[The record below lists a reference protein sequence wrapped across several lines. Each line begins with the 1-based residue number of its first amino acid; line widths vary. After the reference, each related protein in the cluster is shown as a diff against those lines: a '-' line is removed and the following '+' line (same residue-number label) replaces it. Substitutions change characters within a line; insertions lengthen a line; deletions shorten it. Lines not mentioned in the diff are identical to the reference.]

1 VSRLQG
7 QDPAQ
12 EIYRQECIKTEMAIA
27 LTIAGSDS
35 VGGAGLQADLKAFEA
50 AGVHGCSVVTCVTSQ
65 NTRGV
70 SGIMPVPTEHVAGQ
84 IKALLQDV
92 ELDAVKTGMLF
103 SSSIIDTV
111 ASALRRSDAPMV
123 VDPVLV
129 STTGSRL
136 HEKGFVEA
144 LVKKLLPMAT
154 LVTPNVHEA
163 EELCGVKV
171 RDERTAKKAAR
182 ALIDLGPDA
191 VLVKGGHLKGPES
204 VDYLATDGRVVKV
217 TSPRVAVDVHG
228 TGCALSSFIAANL
241 ASGMPLEDSVRR
253 AKGMVFKAI
262 LMRETVGGGVPC
274 VNPLAVLRIEA
285 GKVDMLERLE
295 EAAMELERTLVPEL
309 VPEVGTNIGFSTLG
323 ALEPDE
329 VVALNGR
336 IVRVGDEVR
345 RLGCARFGASKH
357 VARIVLAASSR
368 DQGMRCGMN
377 IKFNDDNLSAC
388 RRAGLSV
395 ATFDRAEEPKGV
407 SSMTWGVLRA
417 IDKAR
422 RVPDVIY
429 DRGGHGKEPMIRLL
443 GESPEEVVLKLR
455 RIASKRKKG

>member
-1 VSRLQG
+1 M
-7 QDPAQ
+7 
-12 EIYRQECIKTEMAIA
+12 MAIA
-27 LTIAGSDS
+27 LTIAGSDP

-50 AGVHGCSVVTCVTSQ
+50 VGVHGCSVVTCVTSQ

-70 SGIMPVPTEHVAGQ
+70 SDIMPVPPDHVASQ
-84 IKALLQDV
+84 LKAVLQDV

-103 SSSIIDTV
+103 NSRTIDTV
-111 ASALRRSDAPMV
+111 VGTLRRSGAPIV

-129 STTGSRL
+129 STTGSML
-136 HEKGFVEA
+136 HEKGFVDT

-171 RDERTAKKAAR
+171 RDERSAKKAAR
-182 ALIDLGPDA
+182 AIIELGPEA

-204 VDYLATDGRVVKV
+204 VDYLATDGRLVKIA
-217 TSPRVAVDVHG
+217 SPRMAADVHG
-228 TGCALSSFIAANL
+228 TGCALSSFIAANM
-241 ASGMPLEDSVRR
+241 AMGMSLEDSVRR
-253 AKGMVFKAI
+253 SKGMIFKAI
-262 LMRETVGGGVPC
+262 LMRENVGGGVPC

-295 EAAMELERTLVPEL
+295 EAARELEQILGPEL
-309 VPEVGTNIGFSTLG
+309 VPEVGTNIGYATLG
-323 ALEPDE
+323 ALEDDE
-329 VVALNGR
+329 VAAFTGR
-336 IVRVGDEVR
+336 IVRVGDRVR
-345 RLGCARFGASKH
+345 RLGCAGFGASKH
-357 VARIVLAASSR
+357 VSRIVLAAGSR
-368 DQGMRCGMN
+368 DPDVRCGMN
-377 IKFNDDNLSAC
+377 IKFNDDNLYAC
-388 RRAGLSV
+388 RRADLSI

-417 IDKAR
+417 MEKAR
-422 RVPDVIY
+422 KVPDIIY

-443 GESPEEVVLKLR
+443 GESPEDVVLKLR